1 MFSVSI
7 ELLPYFFLDVF
18 YLNNDSKISI
28 LKCEING
35 TRIQLNDEQKM
46 SLIDD
51 INVILKYDI

>member
-18 YLNNDSKISI
+18 YLNNSGKITI

-35 TRIQLNDEQKM
+35 TRINLNEEQKM

-51 INVILKYDI
+51 INCILKYEI

>member
-18 YLNNDSKISI
+18 YLNNSGKITI

-35 TRIQLNDEQKM
+35 TRINLNDEQKM

-51 INVILKYDI
+51 IKDILKYDF